1 MAECYDRFGRVGGKA
16 RGTRSQFR
24 LNTEGLLPFK
34 CTYPAHL
41 TDVMDA
47 VPSTQSDLRR
57 ADLVSPVR
65 GTRTRAV
72 REYEQTIEELKKE
85 NFDLKLRLFLL
96 EDTKN
101 KNYLRN
107 KGSNNEDQDNT
118 VQVIVELKLETEALR
133 TELTTNKQLLQEANE
148 QKEKYVSDLKELQD
162 KFDQLQEELS
172 TVTYHPSEQEI
183 RLLKDEN
190 ESLQKSNEFS
200 NKIITEK
207 DQEIEN
213 VNDQLEDLSN
223 KNKALEA
230 KVKKSSLA
238 IQGIVSKYY
247 KDIEMIPKEIRPIV
261 QTAVQAAK
269 ENRKM
274 DLVNAIESFKASLS
288 ELISTDGN
296 ESKATT
302 SKDSMEELQKLAGVS
317 KSLEELTQ
325 NKGQS
330 HQRSKLTCEENKS
343 SDSIHESEKSG
354 KSESR
359 EDLDQMFDVV
369 KENENLKVD
378 IAEKSK
384 IIDNMNAA
392 CNEFEQKIA
401 LLQNELSDALSKVK
415 DLEIRINEEK
425 GKQISSLPT
434 KDSAIQTAVQ
444 WHSMQSKVSDKFL
457 QNAGHSNNLD
467 DLKEEVLTLLLV
479 IEQKDKEISDFEQ
492 QIKSLQT
499 QLDQENKKDVSFANL
514 DKDDVRERS
523 ELRQRLAHS
532 CAINNE
538 LMVHLRNLEVFMEDL
553 LQHKNLDGSS
563 LENISATSGFLSH
576 LKIQREIEQ
585 SLELT
590 SVLNDELSI
599 CEGSKIFDP
608 NDASVSKDFNQSHQ
622 PVNTSRLSLNNS
634 NIPSVIQGRNNPSQ
648 LSLKESPTNAA
659 GTGTSNNEDL
669 ILLLN
674 EKGDPEDVLIR
685 NNHSYMDKNSPA
697 IDNGEQ
703 LRRRCW
709 ESSTMN
715 YLNIERAVME
725 HRTEQW
731 CDSKLENPNA
741 VHLYPSSDSDIWS
754 EPDRDVSLQRI
765 GIDLQKSPVSQRS
778 PRRSR
783 FRDKSTDGVS
793 SQKNESSSSFNKLHT
808 WSKRRRNSDTLKS
821 SSICKKCMSHFQPSD
836 TPSKEGKID
845 SFQKA
850 IDQLSNTCNYQENQL
865 EKAVFELRSKKD
877 IIDSLI
883 KEKQEMLNYIDHL
896 KETNQTVA
904 EQDSESAEKM
914 SKLSMEN
921 MKLQNLIRELESRM
935 SHSEGVYNQMKAE
948 LEKTKTQLK
957 LLEAKCMEYE
967 EELVIHSNFKN
978 DYTQRLKEV
987 EKEKTK
993 LLDEIETLLV
1003 EKNEL
1008 LSIIEAEKSEKQH
1021 FEMENQVL
1029 KNKLEE
1035 NSKEMSL
1042 LKESSKNLELVKNEL
1057 YKERQTI
1064 KELLCKIE
1072 DEKENRQHFMQENHA
1087 LKKRLEENSKEVSLL
1102 KASSKDLEHV
1112 ENELLREREM
1122 VKELLHKIEAE
1133 HENMQHFEK
1142 ENHAMKRRLEEN
1154 SKELSLLKASSK
1166 NLEHVKN
1173 ELLKERQMVKELLSK
1188 IEAENEN
1195 KQYFEEENHA
1205 LKRRLEEKS
1214 KEVSLLKASSKDL
1227 EHVKNE
1233 LLSERQMVKEL
1244 LSKIEAENENKQ
1256 YFEKEIHVLKSK
1268 LEENSKEVSLLRASS
1283 KDLEHVKNELLKER
1297 QMVKE
1302 LLSKIEAENENKQYF
1317 EKEIHAL
1324 KSKLEENSKE
1334 VSLLKASNEDLEN
1347 IKNELLKEKEK
1358 SETDLLS
1365 SHSMCNELQNDLK
1378 KIKDRLKDA
1387 ESKCIRY
1394 ETELNESLKYQHFIF
1409 KSLSSVKDEVFTNL
1423 DSLAYVCKEYLNAD
1437 FGNIVDKKS
1446 PLSIK
1451 DKPDQIGKLF
1461 EDIFGTCTNF
1471 DQMLQFLSE
1480 QLSSIQSLKEKSKT
1494 VDVENKYEIVKLQKL
1509 LDKKEKEIQ
1518 SIEIQ
1523 NVNLQQKIQENKE
1536 KECKL
1541 ESMQQKLEMAENELN
1556 VLNERKT
1563 KMEVMVKEFQETL
1576 RNKEKSLED
1585 LSLRNSASERQLDG
1599 FKSEIQKYQNLLN
1612 MKDDE
1617 ITKLQERIFN
1627 MQTHI
1632 NNLLTN
1638 KTSLSVGQMSTSS
1651 KDDIKG
1657 NISNTSDA
1665 PSISRD
1671 SSFSS
1676 IASEKDDDVY
1686 KKFEKYSKKIKALQT
1701 KLSITEKRIEIL
1713 EKEKADLREEFFAQI
1728 QKDKTKTKSSEE
1740 LEALSKELIELKTT
1754 LKTKTSFIKDLKNE
1768 LFKTCNSLVDKQ
1780 KEVDELQH
1788 KLSAARKNAVA
1799 KSPSSP
1805 LEFNSQYSDPIHKS
1819 VEANIKELKNH
1830 KWELIQGILKQQ
1842 KVFYEKKNIHLGHF
1856 EKFKNHIEKLRS
1868 LQISQSLFKSGSEPL
1883 LNTPMVANSFY
1894 AEKCDKTLKNLQIEL
1909 QLDVECLQN
1918 LKIFL
1923 KRFFIPLVL
1932 QNCSCAATS
1941 PKPDD
1946 DSHDGK
1952 QSNQA
1957 SSEMKDM
1964 KKELKLDLWNS
1975 SSVEVMRSG
1984 SASSSSDRLISTA
1997 SVVAHNLESVE
2008 NALKKVKHILHQ
2020 FEENNSLV
2028 GETPKKTA
2036 AKSLLLKMMEE
2047 ITSLQEN
2054 SEIFHLNSVLKSL
2067 GLFDIHIPQSPSKQ
2081 DMSDRESLLSEETIA
2096 LSRSGSL
2103 SPMSFEENFP
2113 SKLYTSGVRQKQES
2127 ESFGKNES
2135 GNKQSLG
2142 ISQKLALGG
2151 SQDSLFLR
2159 SHFSS
2164 PDLGIESDPNHESSA
2179 PEQQEKDFRD
2189 GSIRMS
2195 KRHLPESSYSFTDTS
2210 VNIKE
2215 VSSAIGN
2222 ALHAIGYLQE
2232 YELLKKEVQES
2243 LVGIKTVLTRTGD
2256 GLQHVAKFTSPQ
2268 KNLEYSTFKAIKDA
2282 CGNIEVCLQKAIK
2295 LVDNFWVAPCP
2306 SVKELNMLIQQNQD
2320 QQQKLKILH
2329 ESKQRQERYLEEIT
2343 EKYKQ
2348 AERYRENVEKKI
2360 SKKLVKTKKVIRRAE
2375 FKILEKEN
2383 QDLPSIPKYPF
2394 DESACQSR
2402 S

>member
-1 MAECYDRFGRVGGKA
+1 M
-16 RGTRSQFR
+16 
-24 LNTEGLLPFK
+24 
-34 CTYPAHL
+34 
-41 TDVMDA
+41 
-47 VPSTQSDLRR
+47 
-57 ADLVSPVR
+57 
-65 GTRTRAV
+65 
-72 REYEQTIEELKKE
+72 EELK
-85 NFDLKLRLFLL
+85 
-96 EDTKN
+96 
-101 KNYLRN
+101 
-107 KGSNNEDQDNT
+107 
-118 VQVIVELKLETEALR
+118 
-133 TELTTNKQLLQEANE
+133 
-148 QKEKYVSDLKELQD
+148 
-162 KFDQLQEELS
+162 
-172 TVTYHPSEQEI
+172 
-183 RLLKDEN
+183 
-190 ESLQKSNEFS
+190 
-200 NKIITEK
+200 
-207 DQEIEN
+207 
-213 VNDQLEDLSN
+213 
-223 KNKALEA
+223 
-230 KVKKSSLA
+230 
-238 IQGIVSKYY
+238 
-247 KDIEMIPKEIRPIV
+247 
-261 QTAVQAAK
+261 
-269 ENRKM
+269 
-274 DLVNAIESFKASLS
+274 
-288 ELISTDGN
+288 
-296 ESKATT
+296 
-302 SKDSMEELQKLAGVS
+302 KLAGVS

-325 NKGQS
+325 NKGLS
-330 HQRSKLTCEENKS
+330 HQRSKLTHDGNKS
-343 SDSIHESEKSG
+343 SDSIHESDKSE

-359 EDLDQMFDVV
+359 EDLDQMLDVV
-369 KENENLKVD
+369 KENESLKLD

-392 CNEFEQKIA
+392 CNEFEEKIV
-401 LLQNELSDALSKVK
+401 LLQSELSDASLKVK
-415 DLEIRINEEK
+415 DLENRINEEK
-425 GKQISSLPT
+425 GKQISSLPV

-444 WHSMQSKVSDKFL
+444 WDLMQSKVSDKFL

-479 IEQKDKEISDFEQ
+479 IEQKDKEMSDFEEQ
-492 QIKSLQT
+492 MRSLQS
-499 QLDQENKKDVSFANL
+499 QFDQENKDVSFANL
-514 DKDDVRERS
+514 DKDYIQERS
-523 ELRQRLAHS
+523 ELHQRLTHS

-538 LMVHLRNLEVFMEDL
+538 LMVHLRNLEAFMEDL

-608 NDASVSKDFNQSHQ
+608 NDASVSKDFNQSNQ
-622 PVNTSRLSLNNS
+622 PVNASRLSLNKS
-634 NIPSVIQGRNNPSQ
+634 NIPSVIQGRNYPSQ
-648 LSLKESPTNAA
+648 LSLQEPPSNAA
-659 GTGTSNNEDL
+659 GTGKRRLSFSTLHNSTLDTTLCDSENIVVLGTSNNEDL

-685 NNHSYMDKNSPA
+685 NNHSYMDKNSST
-697 IDNGEQ
+697 IDNGDQ

-709 ESSTMN
+709 ESSATN
-715 YLNIERAVME
+715 YLNIERTLME
-725 HRTEQW
+725 QRMELW
-731 CDSKLENPNA
+731 CNSKLENPNA
-741 VHLYPSSDSDIWS
+741 IHLYPSSDSDIWS

-778 PRRSR
+778 PRKSR
-783 FRDKSTDGVS
+783 FRDKSTDDVS
-793 SQKNESSSSFNKLHT
+793 SMKNESSSSFSKLHT

-836 TPSKEGKID
+836 TPSKESKID

-877 IIDSLI
+877 IIESLI
-883 KEKQEMLNYIDHL
+883 KEKQEMLNYIDQL

-904 EQDSESAEKM
+904 ELDSESAEKV

-921 MKLQNLIRELESRM
+921 MKLQNLIRELESKM
-935 SHSEGVYNQMKAE
+935 THSEGVYNQMKAE

-957 LLEAKCMEYE
+957 LLEAKCVEYE
-967 EELVIHSNFKN
+967 DEFAMHSNSKN
-978 DYTQRLKEV
+978 DYTQKLKEV
-987 EKEKTK
+987 EKERTK

-1008 LSIIEAEKSEKQH
+1008 LSVIEAEKLDKQH
-1021 FEMENQVL
+1021 FVKENQVL
-1029 KNKLEE
+1029 ENKLEE

-1042 LKESSKNLELVKNEL
+1042 LKESSKHLELVKNEL
-1057 YKERQTI
+1057 FKERQTI
-1064 KELLCKIE
+1064 KELLCEIE
-1072 DEKENRQHFMQENHA
+1072 AEKENRQHFMQENHA
-1087 LKKRLEENSKEVSLL
+1087 LKRRLEENSKEVSLL
-1102 KASSKDLEHV
+1102 KASSKD
-1112 ENELLREREM
+1112 
-1122 VKELLHKIEAE
+1122 
-1133 HENMQHFEK
+1133 F
-1142 ENHAMKRRLEEN
+1142 
-1154 SKELSLLKASSK
+1154 
-1166 NLEHVKN
+1166 EHVKN
-1173 ELLKERQMVKELLSK
+1173 ELLRERQMVKELICK

-1195 KQYFEEENHA
+1195 KQHFEEEIHA
-1205 LKRRLEEKS
+1205 LK
-1214 KEVSLLKASSKDL
+1214 
-1227 EHVKNE
+1227 
-1233 LLSERQMVKEL
+1233 
-1244 LSKIEAENENKQ
+1244 I
-1256 YFEKEIHVLKSK
+1256 K
-1268 LEENSKEVSLLRASS
+1268 LEENSKETSLLRASS

-1302 LLSKIEAENENKQYF
+1302 LLCKIEADNENKQYF

-1324 KSKLEENSKE
+1324 KCKLEENSKE
-1334 VSLLKASNEDLEN
+1334 VSLLKTSNKSLEN
-1347 IKNELLKEKEK
+1347 IKNELLQEKVK
-1358 SETDLLS
+1358 SETNLLS

-1378 KIKDRLKDA
+1378 KIRERLKDA
-1387 ESKCIRY
+1387 ESKCINY
-1394 ETELNESLKYQHFIF
+1394 EIELNESLKYKQFIF
-1409 KSLSSVKDEVFTNL
+1409 QSLSSVKNEVFTNL
-1423 DSLAYVCKEYLNAD
+1423 DSLAYVCKEYLNED
-1437 FGNIVDKKS
+1437 FRNIIDKERS
-1446 PLSIK
+1446 LSIK
-1451 DKPDQIGKLF
+1451 DKPDKIGKLF
-1461 EDIFGTCTNF
+1461 DDIFGTCTNF

-1480 QLSSIQSLKEKSKT
+1480 QLSSIQYLKENSKAI
-1494 VDVENKYEIVKLQKL
+1494 DEENKSEIVKLQKL
-1509 LDKKEKEIQ
+1509 LDDREKEIH

-1523 NVNLQQKIQENKE
+1523 NANLQQKIQENKD
-1536 KECKL
+1536 KESKL

-1563 KMEVMVKEFQETL
+1563 KMEANIKEFQETL

-1585 LSLRNSASERQLDG
+1585 LSLKNSASERQLDG
-1599 FKSEIQKYQNLLN
+1599 FKSEIQKYQNSLN
-1612 MKDDE
+1612 VKDDE

-1632 NNLLTN
+1632 NKLLTN
-1638 KTSLSVGQMSTSS
+1638 KASSSAGQMSSSS
-1651 KDDIKG
+1651 KDDSKG
-1657 NISNTSDA
+1657 NMSSSHLSNTSEV

-1676 IASEKDDDVY
+1676 VTSEKDDDVY

-1713 EKEKADLREEFFAQI
+1713 EKEKADLREECLAQI
-1728 QKDKTKTKSSEE
+1728 QIDKTKTKSSEE
-1740 LEALSKELIELKTT
+1740 LEVLSKELLELKAT

-1788 KLSAARKNAVA
+1788 KLSAAKKNAEA
-1799 KSPSSP
+1799 KLPSSP
-1805 LEFNSQYSDPIHKS
+1805 NELNSRYSDPIHKS

-1830 KWELIQGILKQQ
+1830 KWELIQSILKQQ
-1842 KVFYEKKNIHLGHF
+1842 KLFYERKNIHLGHF

-1932 QNCSCAATS
+1932 QNCSCAPTN

-1946 DSHDGK
+1946 DSHDQK

-1957 SSEMKDM
+1957 SSEMKDL
-1964 KKELKLDLWNS
+1964 KNELKLDLWNP

-2008 NALKKVKHILHQ
+2008 NALKKVKHILQQ

-2036 AKSLLLKMMEE
+2036 AKSLLLKMMKE

-2067 GLFDIHIPQSPSKQ
+2067 GLFDIHIPQSPSKP

-2113 SKLYTSGVRQKQES
+2113 SKLFASGVRQKQES
-2127 ESFGKNES
+2127 ESYGKNES

-2189 GSIRMS
+2189 GSNRMS
-2195 KRHLPESSYSFTDTS
+2195 KRRLPESSYSFTDTS

-2243 LVGIKTVLTRTGD
+2243 LVGIKTVLSRTGD
-2256 GLQHVAKFTSPQ
+2256 GLQHVAKFTSPK

-2306 SVKELNMLIQQNQD
+2306 SVKELNMLIQQNQE